1 MEKMAQE
8 RIDEK
13 LQEQSEWSQIG
24 DSIQRTYRFD
34 DFLGAMTFVR
44 RVAELAESQQH
55 HPDIAL
61 SDIEF
66 DNAVQQRVTTI
77 DLETVTAYAD
87 LIADDYD
94 QFPPLTVSVQ
104 VEDQ

>member
-13 LQEQSEWSQIG
+13 LQKQSEWSQIG

-55 HPDIAL
+55 HPDILIRYDKVTLTL
-61 SDIEF
+61 STHDVGGISDKDF
-66 DNAVQQRVTTI
+66 NFASSTDGCAAV
-77 DLETVTAYAD
+77 A
-87 LIADDYD
+87 
-94 QFPPLTVSVQ
+94 
-104 VEDQ
+104 